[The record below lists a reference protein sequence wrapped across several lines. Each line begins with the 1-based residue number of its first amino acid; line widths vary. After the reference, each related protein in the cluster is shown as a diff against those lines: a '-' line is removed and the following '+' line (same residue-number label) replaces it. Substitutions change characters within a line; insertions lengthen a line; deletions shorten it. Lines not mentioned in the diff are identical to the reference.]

1 MAKLSIVILNW
12 NGISFLKTFLPE
24 VVKTADLPGVEVVVA
39 DNGSNDGSVN
49 WIRENLNQVK
59 TIEFDQNYGFT
70 GGYNRALSSINS
82 DYYLILNSDV
92 KPTDGWLQPLI
103 AAMDLDVNI
112 AACMP
117 KTLAFHSPEHFEY
130 AGAAGGYIDRFGFPF
145 CRGRI
150 LSHVEK
156 DSGQYDNTCDIFWAT
171 GACMM
176 VRASAFHSAG
186 GFDEFFFAH
195 MEEIDLCWR
204 FKNMG
209 HRILF
214 VPESTVYH
222 VGGGTL
228 PNDNPRKLFLNYRN
242 NLILLVKNLP
252 SGMLLTT
259 LFARFFMDMGASLVF
274 LLSGKWRFSMSII
287 KAYCAFY
294 KKSFH
299 YKRLRKQLEHSSR
312 NTLHPEIYRG
322 SIVYDFFF
330 KKRKTFTSLNF
341 KED

>member
-1 MAKLSIVILNW
+1 MTKLSIVILNW

-24 VVKTADLPGVEVVVA
+24 VVKTAAIPNVEVVVA
-39 DNGSNDGSVN
+39 DNGSTDESVQ
-49 WIRENLNQVK
+49 WIKENLQEVK
-59 TIEFDQNYGFT
+59 VIEFDTNYGFT
-70 GGYNRALSSINS
+70 GGYNRALKRIDSE
-82 DYYLILNSDV
+82 YYLILNSDV
-92 KPTDGWLQPLI
+92 KPTEEWLQPLI
-103 AAMDLDVNI
+103 AEMDSDQNI

-117 KTLAFHSPEHFEY
+117 KTLAFHSPTHFEY

-150 LSHVEK
+150 LSHVEEDK
-156 DSGQYDNTCDIFWAT
+156 GQYNDTGDIFWAT

-176 VRASAFHSAG
+176 VRASAYHEVG

-209 HRILF
+209 YRITF
-214 VPESTVYH
+214 IPNSTVYH

-228 PNDNPRKLFLNYRN
+228 PNNNPRKLFLNYRN

-259 LFARFFMDMGASLVF
+259 LFFRLIMDMAAAFVF
-274 LLSGKWRFSMSII
+274 LLSGKWRFAMAVI
-287 KAYCAFY
+287 KAYWAFY
-294 KKSFH
+294 NKSLH
-299 YKRLRKQLEHSSR
+299 YKKLRKQLEHPSR
-312 NTLHPEIYRG
+312 NTLHKEIYRG
-322 SIVYDFFF
+322 SIIYDFFV
-330 KKRKTFTSLNF
+330 KRKKTFSAINF
-341 KED
+341 NKY

>member
-1 MAKLSIVILNW
+1 MTKLSIVILNW
-12 NGISFLKTFLPE
+12 NGVSYLRTFLPE
-24 VVKTADLPGVEVVVA
+24 VVKTAAIPGVEVVVA
-39 DNGSNDGSVN
+39 DNGSTDESVQ
-49 WIRENLNQVK
+49 WIKENLKDVK
-59 TIEFDQNYGFT
+59 VIEFDTNYGFT
-70 GGYNRALSSINS
+70 GGYNRALKEINS
-82 DYYLILNSDV
+82 EYYLILNSDV

-103 AAMDLDVNI
+103 AAMDRDQNI

-117 KTLAFHSPEHFEY
+117 KTLAFHSPNHFEY

-150 LSHVEK
+150 LSQVEV
-156 DSGQYDNTCDIFWAT
+156 DNGQYNDTCDIFWAT

-176 VRASAFHSAG
+176 VRASAFHAVG

-209 HRILF
+209 HRITF
-214 VPESTVYH
+214 IPNSIVYH

-228 PNDNPRKLFLNYRN
+228 PNNNPRKLFLNYRN

-259 LFARFFMDMGASLVF
+259 LFFRLIMDMAAAFVF
-274 LLSGKWRFSMSII
+274 LLSGKWRFAMAVI
-287 KAYCAFY
+287 KAYWAFY
-294 KKSFH
+294 NKSLH
-299 YKRLRKQLEHSSR
+299 YKRLRKQLEHPSR
-312 NTLHPEIYRG
+312 NTLHKEIYRG
-322 SIVYDFFF
+322 SIIYDFFV
-330 KKRKTFTSLNF
+330 KRKKTFSAINF
-341 KED
+341 NKY